1 MAAQRPSLHR
11 AAETVGQI
19 VGQIAGLVLRGADLW
34 NSWIMSVPPSQRS
47 ALIVEDDTDIR
58 ELLAVTLR
66 MNGFTVIEAASGH
79 AGLAAL
85 KEHRP
90 DLITLDLNLPD
101 LDGVEVCRQ
110 CRAVSDAYIVMVTAR
125 QDEIDRLIGLE
136 TGADDFI
143 GKPFSPRELSARV
156 SAMFRRPR
164 TGPSAVTEIAPPAQE
179 PDGNEMLRHNDLLMD
194 VEGRVVTLD
203 GQELALTRIE
213 FDLLETLMT
222 GAQRVW
228 TREALLNRVWGDGW
242 SQDHHLVEVHIRN
255 LRKKLGEDMSS
266 PRFIRTVR
274 GVGYRMMPSDPQR

>member
-1 MAAQRPSLHR
+1 
-11 AAETVGQI
+11 
-19 VGQIAGLVLRGADLW
+19 
-34 NSWIMSVPPSQRS
+34 MSDSTSQRT
-47 ALIVEDDTDIR
+47 ALIVEDDPDIR
-58 ELLAVTLR
+58 DLLATTLR
-66 MNGFTVIEAASGH
+66 MNGFLIIEAASGLD
-79 AGLAAL
+79 GLAAL
-85 KEHRP
+85 KEHKP

-136 TGADDFI
+136 IGADDFI

-164 TGPSAVTEIAPPAQE
+164 TGTVNSSPE
-179 PDGNEMLRHNDLLMD
+179 GNEVLRHNNLTMD

-213 FDLLETLMT
+213 FDLLETLLT

-255 LRKKLGEDMSS
+255 LRKKLGEDMSN
-266 PRFIRTVR
+266 PGFIRTVR
-274 GVGYRMMPSDPQR
+274 GVGYRMMPGDSAR

>member
-1 MAAQRPSLHR
+1 
-11 AAETVGQI
+11 
-19 VGQIAGLVLRGADLW
+19 
-34 NSWIMSVPPSQRS
+34 MSAPTSQRT
-47 ALIVEDDTDIR
+47 ALIIEDDPDIR
-58 ELLAVTLR
+58 ELLATTLR
-66 MNGFTVIEAASGH
+66 MNGFTTIEAASGLD
-79 AGLAAL
+79 GLAAL
-85 KEHRP
+85 TEHEP
-90 DLITLDLNLPD
+90 DLITLDLTLPD

-136 TGADDFI
+136 IGADDFI

-164 TGPSAVTEIAPPAQE
+164 TGLNNGLHNGRGAAAAAQQE
-179 PDGNEMLRHNDLLMD
+179 PAGNDLLRHNELTMD
-194 VEGRVVTLD
+194 VEGRVVALD

-213 FDLLETLMT
+213 FDLLETLLT

-255 LRKKLGEDMSS
+255 LRKKLGEDTSN

-274 GVGYRMMPSDPQR
+274 GVGYRMMPGDAGR

>member
-1 MAAQRPSLHR
+1 
-11 AAETVGQI
+11 
-19 VGQIAGLVLRGADLW
+19 
-34 NSWIMSVPPSQRS
+34 MSVPTSQRT
-47 ALIVEDDTDIR
+47 ALIVEDDPDIR
-58 ELLAVTLR
+58 ELLSTTLR
-66 MNGFTVIEAASGH
+66 MNGFTIIEAASGLD
-79 AGLAAL
+79 GLAAL
-85 KEHRP
+85 KEHQP

-110 CRAVSDAYIVMVTAR
+110 CRASSDAYIVMVTAR

-136 TGADDFI
+136 IGADDFI

-164 TGPSAVTEIAPPAQE
+164 TGTGMAPPQE
-179 PDGNEMLRHNDLLMD
+179 PADDGLLRHNDLTMD
-194 VEGRVVTLD
+194 VEGRVVALN

-213 FDLLETLMT
+213 FDLLETLLT

-255 LRKKLGEDMSS
+255 LRKKLGEDMSN

-274 GVGYRMMPSDPQR
+274 GVGYRMMPGDTRR

>member
-1 MAAQRPSLHR
+1 
-11 AAETVGQI
+11 
-19 VGQIAGLVLRGADLW
+19 
-34 NSWIMSVPPSQRS
+34 MSVSPSQRS
-47 ALIVEDDTDIR
+47 ALIVEDDPDIR
-58 ELLAVTLR
+58 ELLATTLR
-66 MNGFTVIEAASGH
+66 MNGFRVIEASTGLD
-79 AGLAAL
+79 GLAAV

-136 TGADDFI
+136 IGADDFI
-143 GKPFSPRELSARV
+143 GKPFSPREFAARV

-164 TGPSAVTEIAPPAQE
+164 TAVPQQVEAPG
-179 PDGNEMLRHNDLLMD
+179 DGLLRHEDLTMD
-194 VEGRVVTLD
+194 VEGRTVTL
-203 GQELALTRIE
+203 GGRELALTRIE
-213 FDLLETLMT
+213 FDLLETLLA

-228 TREALLNRVWGDGW
+228 TREALLDRVWGDGW

-255 LRKKLGEDMSS
+255 LRKKLGEDMAN

-274 GVGYRMMPSDPQR
+274 GVGYRMMPGDARR

>member
-1 MAAQRPSLHR
+1 
-11 AAETVGQI
+11 
-19 VGQIAGLVLRGADLW
+19 
-34 NSWIMSVPPSQRS
+34 MSVSAPQRT
-47 ALIVEDDTDIR
+47 ALIVEDDPDIR
-58 ELLAVTLR
+58 ELLATTLR
-66 MNGFTVIEAASGH
+66 MNGFTVVEAASGH
-79 AGLAAL
+79 DGLTAL
-85 KEHRP
+85 KEHQP

-110 CRAVSDAYIVMVTAR
+110 CRAISDAYIVMVTAR

-164 TGPSAVTEIAPPAQE
+164 TGQAPAMQEQPA
-179 PDGNEMLRHNDLLMD
+179 GNEMLRHNDLVMD
-194 VEGRVVTLD
+194 VEGRVVTLH

-213 FDLLETLMT
+213 FDLLETLLT
-222 GAQRVW
+222 GAHRVW

-274 GVGYRMMPSDPQR
+274 GVGYRMMPNDPRS

>member
-1 MAAQRPSLHR
+1 
-11 AAETVGQI
+11 
-19 VGQIAGLVLRGADLW
+19 
-34 NSWIMSVPPSQRS
+34 MSAPTSQRT
-47 ALIVEDDTDIR
+47 ALIIEDDPDIR
-58 ELLAVTLR
+58 ELLATTLR
-66 MNGFTVIEAASGH
+66 MNGFTTIEAGSGLD
-79 AGLAAL
+79 GLAAL
-85 KEHRP
+85 AEHEP
-90 DLITLDLNLPD
+90 DLITLDLTLPD

-136 TGADDFI
+136 IGADDFI
-143 GKPFSPRELSARV
+143 GKPFSPREFSARV

-164 TGPSAVTEIAPPAQE
+164 TGLGTGLGNGRGAPAAQQQE
-179 PDGNEMLRHNDLLMD
+179 PAGNDLLRHNELTLD
-194 VEGRVVTLD
+194 VEGRVVALD

-213 FDLLETLMT
+213 FDLLETLLT

-255 LRKKLGEDMSS
+255 LRKKLGEDTSN

-274 GVGYRMMPSDPQR
+274 GVGYRMMPGDTAH

>member
-1 MAAQRPSLHR
+1 
-11 AAETVGQI
+11 
-19 VGQIAGLVLRGADLW
+19 
-34 NSWIMSVPPSQRS
+34 MSVPTSQRS
-47 ALIVEDDTDIR
+47 ALIVEDDPDIR
-58 ELLAVTLR
+58 ELLATTLR
-66 MNGFTVIEAASGH
+66 MNGFRVLEAATGLE
-79 AGLAAL
+79 GLAAV

-90 DLITLDLNLPD
+90 DLVTLDLNLPD

-136 TGADDFI
+136 IGADDFI

-164 TGPSAVTEIAPPAQE
+164 TDPAQQPE
-179 PDGNEMLRHNDLLMD
+179 AAPGDGLLRHDGLTMD
-194 VEGRVVTLD
+194 VEGRMVTLA

-213 FDLLETLMT
+213 FDLLETLLT

-228 TREALLNRVWGDGW
+228 TREALLDRVWGDGW

-255 LRKKLGEDMSS
+255 LRKKLGEDMSN

-274 GVGYRMMPSDPQR
+274 GVGYRMMPGDARR

>member
-1 MAAQRPSLHR
+1 
-11 AAETVGQI
+11 
-19 VGQIAGLVLRGADLW
+19 
-34 NSWIMSVPPSQRS
+34 MSVSPPQRT
-47 ALIVEDDTDIR
+47 ALVVEDDPDIR
-58 ELLAVTLR
+58 ELLSTTLR
-66 MNGFTVIEAASGH
+66 MNGFAIVEAASGLD
-79 AGLAAL
+79 AVAAV

-136 TGADDFI
+136 IGADDFI

-164 TGPSAVTEIAPPAQE
+164 TGTGAVPEPPVE
-179 PDGNEMLRHNDLLMD
+179 GNELLRHGDLTMD
-194 VEGRVVTLD
+194 AEGRVVTLA
-203 GQELALTRIE
+203 GRELALTRIE
-213 FDLLETLMT
+213 FDLLETLLT
-222 GAQRVW
+222 GSQRVW

-255 LRKKLGEDMSS
+255 LRKKLGEDTSN

-274 GVGYRMMPSDPQR
+274 GVGYRMIPGDQRG